1 MSVDITFSLDPQL
14 KAAIEE
20 LKRSGK
26 DVDLE
31 LRGSIVNG
39 ELKIKQLDSVLAGG
53 AAAPHC
59 WHVLTDNAKA

>member
-1 MSVDITFSLDPQL
+1 MSDDITFSLDPKL

-20 LKRSGK
+20 LKKSGK

-39 ELKIKQLDSVLAGG
+39 ELKIKQLDSVLSGG
-53 AAAPHC
+53 ASAPHC
-59 WHVLTDNAKA
+59 WHALTENTKG